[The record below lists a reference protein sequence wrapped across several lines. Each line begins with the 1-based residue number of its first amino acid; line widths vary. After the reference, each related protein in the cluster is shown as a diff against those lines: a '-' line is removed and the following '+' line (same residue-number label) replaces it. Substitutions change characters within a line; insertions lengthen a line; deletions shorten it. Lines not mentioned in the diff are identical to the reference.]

1 MEVLCGFARW
11 LNGWHNWWP
20 AGQLGENGEYWMG
33 RKESGLIWYSELQGG
48 SPCLCWLRH
57 ASVDPYWT
65 SSGMYNWIVSGHPRC
80 VHRGIY
86 VEDGTRARYDP
97 AQLFDSIVNCCHSW
111 CLWAY
116 VCHVVRFIFLHGWL
130 LIWISVTP
138 SDMGDCLF
146 SMFKHRIINFIIMC
160 W

>member
-1 MEVLCGFARW
+1 MELLCGFARW

-86 VEDGTRARYDP
+86 VEDGTRARYDL
-97 AQLFDSIVNCCHSW
+97 AQLFDSIVNCCTHGGSGPTCVMLSGLYSCMVDYW
-111 CLWAY
+111 FESLWHPRTWVIACSLCLN
-116 VCHVVRFIFLHGWL
+116 IEL
-130 LIWISVTP
+130 ST
-138 SDMGDCLF
+138 S
-146 SMFKHRIINFIIMC
+146 
-160 W
+160 